1 MDDAGI
7 SAGLTR
13 RELFS
18 SFVIG
23 SVGLLTFG
31 TQPVL
36 LGGLARL
43 GRITNA
49 DIGYATTV
57 ELISLALSSAVLP
70 EIVSRAYMR
79 PKVALAVLVLAISS
93 YATFLATSLLVL
105 LIMRG
110 IMGLAAGMC
119 VAAAVAVI
127 NQARMPD
134 RVYALFYSVVTI
146 PQAIL
151 AYLYPEDVLGRFGVG
166 VGFALFSIIILLLGL
181 ALFGLKDAVRSSE
194 KQHDAGGPLPRARF
208 SLLLLATLTAVV
220 IQQGGNM
227 AGSAFIDPLSVANGF
242 SDQILGLQVAL
253 QLIVSVIAGGFV
265 AWYAWRWPTWV
276 VLVPLGVIQA
286 VTIIWMARI
295 HDAMQFLAAGI
306 LFAWLWQMM
315 LPFYTR
321 LVIQLDPERRV
332 ALTLPGIGMLGLA
345 IGPFFGSF
353 GVDNRSVAGAFSISA
368 GMLLVAS
375 MIYCAVIVKMTSEK
389 RWLHGNT
396 VRTIP
401 SARS

>member
-1 MDDAGI
+1 MMNDAGI

-13 RELFS
+13 RELVS

-43 GRITNA
+43 GRISNA
-49 DIGYATTV
+49 DIGYATTI
-57 ELISLALSSAVLP
+57 ELIALALSSAVLP
-70 EIVSRAYMR
+70 EIISRADMR
-79 PKVALAVLVLAISS
+79 LKVAVAVVVLALSS
-93 YATFLATSLLVL
+93 YCTFLAKSLPVF

-110 IMGLAAGMC
+110 IMGLAAGAC

-127 NQARMPD
+127 NGARTPD

-146 PQAIL
+146 PQALL
-151 AYLYPEDVLGRFGVG
+151 AYLYPKDILGRFGVG
-166 VGFALFSIIILLLGL
+166 VGFALFSIIILVLGVALLGL
-181 ALFGLKDAVRSSE
+181 KDVVQSSANQQDDGGL
-194 KQHDAGGPLPRARF
+194 LPRARL
-208 SLLLLATLTAVV
+208 SLLLVATLTAVV

-286 VTIIWMARI
+286 ATIIWMARL
-295 HDAMQFLAAGI
+295 HDPIQFLFAGI

-353 GVDNRSVAGAFSISA
+353 GVDNLSVAGAFTISA
-368 GMLLVAS
+368 VMLVVAS
-375 MIYCAVIVKMTSEK
+375 TIYCAVIVRMTLEHEPK
-389 RWLHGNT
+389 
-396 VRTIP
+396 VDQ
-401 SARS
+401 A